1 MRETSVASGAGVF
14 HGSIGPFKAG
24 GPTVEMAPVFSML
37 HERGRR
43 APGLFLATGGRTMLD
58 EGDVMARSRRDAAF
72 IRLNVVH
79 WHWRRAV
86 LLLEAV
92 GGRRCQPTNG
102 VVYRFLTG
110 IARDEALDL
119 VLRTFGSTVANP

>member
-1 MRETSVASGAGVF
+1 
-14 HGSIGPFKAG
+14 
-24 GPTVEMAPVFSML
+24 
-37 HERGRR
+37 
-43 APGLFLATGGRTMLD
+43 MLD

-119 VLRTFGSTVANP
+119 VLRTFGSTVANPYESRPSLPVGRPVAATFHDGPAIVTG